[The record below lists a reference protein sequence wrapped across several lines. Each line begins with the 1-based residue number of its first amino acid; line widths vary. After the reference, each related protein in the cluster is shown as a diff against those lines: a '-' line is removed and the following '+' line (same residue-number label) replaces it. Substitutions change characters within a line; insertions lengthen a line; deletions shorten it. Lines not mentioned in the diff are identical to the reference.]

1 MEKDLR
7 FSVAMSIY
15 KNDDPD
21 CLRTAIDSTYRQT
34 LPPSEVVMVGDG
46 PLPDGLLAVVSELEQ
61 TYPTLRFVFGR

>member
-1 MEKDLR
+1 MNDELR

-34 LPPSEVVMVGDG
+34 LPPVKRQSAEATIGG
-46 PLPDGLLAVVSELEQ
+46 FVSPYL
-61 TYPTLRFVFGR
+61 